1 MIKRNLL
8 LILLTALV
16 GIAVFNA
23 SSSDEQVNTISDIN
37 NGIEVNSLKQ
47 VPSLSIEEIKTEFVI
62 LNLWASW
69 CIPCQNEVD
78 ELLKISEQSNITVIG
93 ILVDDSVSN
102 GREFIKDNK
111 ITYKNVLEE
120 EESDIVLSQFSWTGI
135 PTTLVLDR
143 NLSILHTLNGCLL
156 YTSPSPRDRTRS
168 RMPSS
173 A

>member
-16 GIAVFNA
+16 GIAVINA

-37 NGIEVNSLKQ
+37 NGIEVDSLKQ
-47 VPSLSIEEIKTEFVI
+47 VPSLNIEEIKTEFVI

-93 ILVDDSVSN
+93 ILVDDSASN

-143 NLSILHTLNGCLL
+143 NLSILHTLNGEITANEIIEL
-156 YTSPSPRDRTRS
+156 TK
-168 RMPSS
+168 
-173 A
+173 

>member
-16 GIAVFNA
+16 GIAVLNS

-37 NGIEVNSLKQ
+37 NGIEVDSLKK
-47 VPSLSIEEIKTEFVI
+47 VHSLSIKEIKTEFVV

-93 ILVDDSVSN
+93 ILVDDSASN

-143 NLSILHTLNGCLL
+143 NLSILHTLNGEITANEIIEL
-156 YTSPSPRDRTRS
+156 TK
-168 RMPSS
+168 
-173 A
+173 

>member
-16 GIAVFNA
+16 AIAVFNA

-37 NGIEVNSLKQ
+37 NGIEVDSLKQ
-47 VPSLSIEEIKTEFVI
+47 LNSLSIEEIKTEFVI

-93 ILVDDSVSN
+93 ILVDDSASN

-120 EESDIVLSQFSWTGI
+120 EESDIVLSQFSWPGI

-143 NLSILHTLNGCLL
+143 NLSILHTLNGEITANEIIEL
-156 YTSPSPRDRTRS
+156 TK
-168 RMPSS
+168 
-173 A
+173 

>member
-23 SSSDEQVNTISDIN
+23 SSSDEQVTTISDIN
-37 NGIEVNSLKQ
+37 NGIKVDSLKQ

-93 ILVDDSVSN
+93 ILVDDSASN
-102 GREFIKDNK
+102 GREFIKENS
-111 ITYKNVLEE
+111 ITYKNILEE
-120 EESDIVLSQFSWTGI
+120 AESDIVLSQFNWTGI

-143 NLSILHTLNGCLL
+143 NLSILHTLNGEITANEIIEL
-156 YTSPSPRDRTRS
+156 TK
-168 RMPSS
+168 
-173 A
+173 

>member
-23 SSSDEQVNTISDIN
+23 SSSDDQVNTISDIN
-37 NGIEVNSLKQ
+37 NGIEVDSLKQ
-47 VPSLSIEEIKTEFVI
+47 IHSLSIEEIKTEFVI

-93 ILVDDSVSN
+93 ILVDDSASN
-102 GREFIKDNK
+102 AREFIKDNK
-111 ITYKNVLEE
+111 ITYKNILEE
-120 EESDIVLSQFSWTGI
+120 AESDIVLSQFNWTGI

-143 NLSILHTLNGCLL
+143 SLSILHTFNGEITANEIIEL
-156 YTSPSPRDRTRS
+156 TK
-168 RMPSS
+168 
-173 A
+173 

>member
-8 LILLTALV
+8 LILLTALI

-37 NGIEVNSLKQ
+37 NGIEVDSLKQ
-47 VPSLSIEEIKTEFVI
+47 LPSLSIAEIKTEFVI

-143 NLSILHTLNGCLL
+143 NLSILHTLNGEITANEIIEL
-156 YTSPSPRDRTRS
+156 TK
-168 RMPSS
+168 
-173 A
+173 

>member
-16 GIAVFNA
+16 GIAVLNA

-37 NGIEVNSLKQ
+37 NGIEVDSLEQ
-47 VPSLSIEEIKTEFVI
+47 VHSLNIEEIKTEFII
-62 LNLWASW
+62 LNLWDSW

-93 ILVDDSVSN
+93 ILVDDSASN
-102 GREFIKDNK
+102 GKEFIKDNK
-111 ITYKNVLEE
+111 VTYKNILEE
-120 EESDIVLSQFSWTGI
+120 EESDIVLSQFNWTGI

-143 NLSILHTLNGCLL
+143 NLSILHTLNGEITANEIIEL
-156 YTSPSPRDRTRS
+156 TK
-168 RMPSS
+168 
-173 A
+173 

>member
-37 NGIEVNSLKQ
+37 NGIEVDSLKQ

-93 ILVDDSVSN
+93 ILVDDSASN

-143 NLSILHTLNGCLL
+143 NLSILHLSLIHI
-156 YTSPSPRDRTRS
+156 
-168 RMPSS
+168 
-173 A
+173 

>member
-23 SSSDEQVNTISDIN
+23 SSSDEQVKTISDIN
-37 NGIEVNSLKQ
+37 NGIEVDSLKQ
-47 VPSLSIEEIKTEFVI
+47 LPSLSIEEIKTEFVI

-93 ILVDDSVSN
+93 ILVDDSASN

-143 NLSILHTLNGCLL
+143 NLSILHTLNGEITANEIIEL
-156 YTSPSPRDRTRS
+156 TK
-168 RMPSS
+168 
-173 A
+173 

>member
-8 LILLTALV
+8 LILLTALI

-37 NGIEVNSLKQ
+37 NGIEVDSLKQ

-93 ILVDDSVSN
+93 ILVDDSASN

-143 NLSILHTLNGCLL
+143 NLSILHTLNGEITANEIIEL
-156 YTSPSPRDRTRS
+156 TK
-168 RMPSS
+168 
-173 A
+173 

>member
-37 NGIEVNSLKQ
+37 NGIKVDSLKQ
-47 VPSLSIEEIKTEFVI
+47 VSSLSIEEIKTEFVI

-93 ILVDDSVSN
+93 ILVDDSASN

-111 ITYKNVLEE
+111 ITYKNILEE
-120 EESDIVLSQFSWTGI
+120 DESDIVLSQFSWTGI

-143 NLSILHTLNGCLL
+143 NLSILHTLNGEITANEIIEL
-156 YTSPSPRDRTRS
+156 TK
-168 RMPSS
+168 
-173 A
+173 

>member
-37 NGIEVNSLKQ
+37 NGIEVDSLKQ
-47 VPSLSIEEIKTEFVI
+47 LPSLSIEEIKTEFVI

-143 NLSILHTLNGCLL
+143 NLSILHTLNGEITANEIIEL
-156 YTSPSPRDRTRS
+156 TK
-168 RMPSS
+168 
-173 A
+173 

>member
-8 LILLTALV
+8 LILLTSLV
-16 GIAVFNA
+16 GVAVLNA
-23 SSSDEQVNTISDIN
+23 SSSNEQINTISDIN
-37 NGIEVNSLKQ
+37 NGIEVDSLKQ
-47 VPSLSIEEIKTEFVI
+47 VPSLNIEEIKTEFVI
-62 LNLWASW
+62 INLWASW

-143 NLSILHTLNGCLL
+143 NLSILHTLNGEITANEIIEL
-156 YTSPSPRDRTRS
+156 TK
-168 RMPSS
+168 
-173 A
+173 

>member
-16 GIAVFNA
+16 GIAVLNA
-23 SSSDEQVNTISDIN
+23 SSSDEQVKTISDIN
-37 NGIEVNSLKQ
+37 NGIEVDSLKQ
-47 VPSLSIEEIKTEFVI
+47 VHSLSIEEIKTEFVI

-93 ILVDDSVSN
+93 ILVDDSASN

-120 EESDIVLSQFSWTGI
+120 ESDIVLSQFNWTGI
-135 PTTLVLDR
+135 PTTLILDR
-143 NLSILHTLNGCLL
+143 NLSILHTLNGEITANEIIEL
-156 YTSPSPRDRTRS
+156 TK
-168 RMPSS
+168 
-173 A
+173 

>member
-37 NGIEVNSLKQ
+37 NGIEVDSLKQ
-47 VPSLSIEEIKTEFVI
+47 VPSLSIEEIKTEFII

-93 ILVDDSVSN
+93 ILVDDSASN

-111 ITYKNVLEE
+111 VTYKNVLEE

-143 NLSILHTLNGCLL
+143 NLLILHTLNGEITANEIIEL
-156 YTSPSPRDRTRS
+156 TK
-168 RMPSS
+168 
-173 A
+173 

>member
-8 LILLTALV
+8 LILLTVLV
-16 GIAVFNA
+16 GITVFNA
-23 SSSDEQVNTISDIN
+23 SGSDEQVNTISDIN
-37 NGIEVNSLKQ
+37 NGIEVDSLKQ
-47 VPSLSIEEIKTEFVI
+47 VPSLSVEEIKTEFVI

-93 ILVDDSVSN
+93 ILVDDSASN
-102 GREFIKDNK
+102 GKEFIKDNK

-120 EESDIVLSQFSWTGI
+120 EESDIILSQFSWTGI

-143 NLSILHTLNGCLL
+143 NLSILHTLNGEITANEIIEL
-156 YTSPSPRDRTRS
+156 TK
-168 RMPSS
+168 
-173 A
+173 

>member
-8 LILLTALV
+8 LILLTGLL
-16 GIAVFNA
+16 GIAVLNA
-23 SSSDEQVNTISDIN
+23 SSSDEQTNTISDIN
-37 NGIEVNSLKQ
+37 NGIKVESLKQ
-47 VPSLSIEEIKTEFVI
+47 LNSISTEKIKTDFII

-93 ILVDDSVSN
+93 ILVDDSASN

-111 ITYKNVLEE
+111 VTYKNILEE
-120 EESDIVLSQFSWTGI
+120 EESDIVLSQFNWTGI

-143 NLSILHTLNGCLL
+143 NLSILHTLNGEITANEIIKL
-156 YTSPSPRDRTRS
+156 TK
-168 RMPSS
+168 
-173 A
+173 

>member
-37 NGIEVNSLKQ
+37 NGIEVDSLKQ

-102 GREFIKDNK
+102 GGEFIKDNK

-143 NLSILHTLNGCLL
+143 NLSILHTFNGEITANEIIEL
-156 YTSPSPRDRTRS
+156 TK
-168 RMPSS
+168 
-173 A
+173 

>member
-37 NGIEVNSLKQ
+37 NGIEVDSLKQ

-93 ILVDDSVSN
+93 ILVDDSASN
-102 GREFIKDNK
+102 GKEFIKDNK
-111 ITYKNVLEE
+111 ITYKNILEE
-120 EESDIVLSQFSWTGI
+120 AESDIVLSQFNWTGI

-143 NLSILHTLNGCLL
+143 SLSILHTFNGEITANEIIEL
-156 YTSPSPRDRTRS
+156 TK
-168 RMPSS
+168 
-173 A
+173 

>member
-37 NGIEVNSLKQ
+37 NGIEVDSLKQ

-78 ELLKISEQSNITVIG
+78 ELLKISQQSNITVIG
-93 ILVDDSVSN
+93 ILVDDSASN
-102 GREFIKDNK
+102 GREFIEDNK
-111 ITYKNVLEE
+111 ITYKNILEE
-120 EESDIVLSQFSWTGI
+120 AESDIVLSQFNWTGI

-143 NLSILHTLNGCLL
+143 NLSILHTLNGEITANEIIEL
-156 YTSPSPRDRTRS
+156 TK
-168 RMPSS
+168 
-173 A
+173 

>member
-8 LILLTALV
+8 LILLTALI

-37 NGIEVNSLKQ
+37 NGIEVDSLKQ
-47 VPSLSIEEIKTEFVI
+47 VPSLSVEEIKTDFVI

-93 ILVDDSVSN
+93 ILVDDSASN

-143 NLSILHTLNGCLL
+143 NLSILHTLNGEITANEIIEL
-156 YTSPSPRDRTRS
+156 TK
-168 RMPSS
+168 
-173 A
+173 

>member
-37 NGIEVNSLKQ
+37 NGIEVNSLNQ

-93 ILVDDSVSN
+93 ILVDDSASN

-143 NLSILHTLNGCLL
+143 NLSILHTLNGEITANEIIEL
-156 YTSPSPRDRTRS
+156 TK
-168 RMPSS
+168 
-173 A
+173 

>member
-37 NGIEVNSLKQ
+37 NGIEVDSLKQ

-93 ILVDDSVSN
+93 ILVDDSASN
-102 GREFIKDNK
+102 GKEFIKDNK
-111 ITYKNVLEE
+111 ITYKNILEE
-120 EESDIVLSQFSWTGI
+120 AESDIVLSQFNWTGI
-135 PTTLVLDR
+135 PTTLVLDK
-143 NLSILHTLNGCLL
+143 NLSILHTLNGEITANEIIEL
-156 YTSPSPRDRTRS
+156 TK
-168 RMPSS
+168 
-173 A
+173 